1 MRLDDKVK
9 ELFNISK
16 TKAQKY
22 IREGIVKVDN
32 KIITKPGYILK
43 DEEKNNKKEYNIE
56 IIEEKN
62 RYIYVSQGAL
72 KLKKAVKEFNL
83 EEILKDNICI
93 DIGSST
99 GGFTEILLENDVKK
113 VYSIDVGT
121 SQLDERLKKNN
132 KVISIENTDFR
143 NIQID
148 KENKFQN
155 DNIDTIVG
163 DLSFISLKKIID
175 KIVEIAPENM
185 ILLIKPQFEV
195 GEDIARKYNGVID
208 DKKKHIEIIE
218 DIIYY
223 YLDKLNNNSVN
234 NNKNDKNNE
243 NQKYIL
249 KGFTYSEILIN
260 NLKEKKNIEYLMY
273 ICKTRDKDKHKHKNK
288 YKEKEKNKEKNKNK
302 NEDKCLKKEEEKLLE
317 NIEKIVNNAFSEK
330 HDILLKKE

>member
-9 ELFNISK
+9 EIFNISK

-22 IREGIVKVDN
+22 IREGIVKIDD

-43 DEEKNNKKEYNIE
+43 DEEKNNKEKYNIE

-62 RYIYVSQGAL
+62 KYIYVSQGAL
-72 KLKKAVKEFNL
+72 KLKKAVEEFNL
-83 EEILKDNICI
+83 QEILKDNICI

-99 GGFTEILLENDVKK
+99 GGFTEILLENGVKK

-121 SQLDERLKKNN
+121 SQLDEKLKKNN

-175 KIVEIAPENM
+175 KIVEIAPENI
-185 ILLIKPQFEV
+185 ILLIKPQFEA

-218 DIIYY
+218 DIICY

-273 ICKTRDKDKHKHKNK
+273 IGK
-288 YKEKEKNKEKNKNK
+288 KNKN
-302 NEDKCLKKEEEKLLE
+302 DKFKKIDISKIQKYIINVVQKAFDEKDY
-317 NIEKIVNNAFSEK
+317 K
-330 HDILLKKE
+330 LLKKENKNDIV

>member
-72 KLKKAVKEFNL
+72 KLKKAVEEFKL
-83 EEILKDNICI
+83 EEVLKDNICI

-99 GGFTEILLENDVKK
+99 GGFTEILLENGVKK

-121 SQLDERLKKNN
+121 SQLDKRLKKNN

-148 KENKFQN
+148 KDNKFQN

-175 KIVEIAPENM
+175 KIVEIEPKNI

-218 DIIYY
+218 DIISY

-234 NNKNDKNNE
+234 NNKNDKNND

-249 KGFTYSEILIN
+249 KGLTYSEILIN

-273 ICKTRDKDKHKHKNK
+273 IGKDRKKLDKDL
-288 YKEKEKNKEKNKNK
+288 EKEKYNYDIKEIV
-302 NEDKCLKKEEEKLLE
+302 EKAF
-317 NIEKIVNNAFSEK
+317 NEKI
-330 HDILLKKE
+330 KKCQKIKN

>member
-9 ELFNISK
+9 ELFYISK

-22 IREGIVKVDN
+22 IREGIVKVDD

-62 RYIYVSQGAL
+62 KYIYVSQGAL
-72 KLKKAVKEFNL
+72 KLKKAVEEFNL
-83 EEILKDNICI
+83 QEILKDNICI

-99 GGFTEILLENDVKK
+99 GGFTEILLENEVKK

-121 SQLDERLKKNN
+121 SQLDEKLKKNN

-175 KIVEIAPENM
+175 KIVEIEPKNI

-218 DIIYY
+218 DIICY

-249 KGFTYSEILIN
+249 KDFTYSEILIN
-260 NLKEKKNIEYLMY
+260 NLKGKKNIEYLMY
-273 ICKTRDKDKHKHKNK
+273 IGK
-288 YKEKEKNKEKNKNK
+288 KNKN
-302 NEDKCLKKEEEKLLE
+302 DKFKKIDISKIQKYIINVVQKAFDEKDY
-317 NIEKIVNNAFSEK
+317 K
-330 HDILLKKE
+330 LLKKENKNDIV

>member
-1 MRLDDKVK
+1 MRLDDRVK
-9 ELFNISK
+9 EIFNISK

-22 IREGIVKVDN
+22 IREGIVKIDD
-32 KIITKPGYILK
+32 KIVTKPGYILK
-43 DEEKNNKKEYNIE
+43 DKEKNNKEKYNIE

-72 KLKKAVKEFNL
+72 KLKKAVEEFNL

-99 GGFTEILLENDVKK
+99 GGFTEILLENGVKK

-121 SQLDERLKKNN
+121 SQLDEKLKKNN

-148 KENKFQN
+148 KENKFRN

-175 KIVEIAPENM
+175 KIGEISPENM

-218 DIIYY
+218 DIISY
-223 YLDKLNNNSVN
+223 YLDKLNNN
-234 NNKNDKNNE
+234 NKNDKSYKYSD

-249 KGFTYSEILIN
+249 KGLTYSEILIN

-273 ICKTRDKDKHKHKNK
+273 IGKDIDRLEKNIEK
-288 YKEKEKNKEKNKNK
+288 EEKEKYNYDIKEIV
-302 NEDKCLKKEEEKLLE
+302 EKAFD
-317 NIEKIVNNAFSEK
+317 EKI
-330 HDILLKKE
+330 KKCQKIKN

>member
-9 ELFNISK
+9 EIFNISK

-22 IREGIVKVDN
+22 IREGIVKIDD

-43 DEEKNNKKEYNIE
+43 DEEKYNIE

-99 GGFTEILLENDVKK
+99 GGFTEILLENGVKK

-121 SQLDERLKKNN
+121 SQLDQKLKKNN

-148 KENKFQN
+148 KENKFRN
-155 DNIDTIVG
+155 DDIDTIVG

-175 KIVEIAPENM
+175 KIVEISPKNI

-208 DKKKHIEIIE
+208 DKKKHREIIE
-218 DIIYY
+218 DIISY
-223 YLDKLNNNSVN
+223 YLEKLNNNSVN
-234 NNKNDKNNE
+234 NNINNKNDNNNND

-249 KGFTYSEILIN
+249 KGLTYSEILIN

-273 ICKTRDKDKHKHKNK
+273 IGIGKDIERLEKNI
-288 YKEKEKNKEKNKNK
+288 EKEKYNYDIK
-302 NEDKCLKKEEEKLLE
+302 
-317 NIEKIVNNAFSEK
+317 KIVEKAFNEK
-330 HDILLKKE
+330 GFKLLKK

>member
-9 ELFNISK
+9 EIFNISK

-22 IREGIVKVDN
+22 IREGIVKIDD

-43 DEEKNNKKEYNIE
+43 DEEKNNKEKYNIE

-62 RYIYVSQGAL
+62 KYIYVSQGAL
-72 KLKKAVKEFNL
+72 KLKKAVEEFNL
-83 EEILKDNICI
+83 QEILKDNICI

-99 GGFTEILLENDVKK
+99 GGFTEILLENGVKK

-121 SQLDERLKKNN
+121 SQLDEKLKKNN

-175 KIVEIAPENM
+175 KIVEIEPKNI

-218 DIIYY
+218 DIISY

-234 NNKNDKNNE
+234 NNKNDKNND

-249 KGFTYSEILIN
+249 KGLTYSEILIN

-273 ICKTRDKDKHKHKNK
+273 IGKDIDRLEKNIEK
-288 YKEKEKNKEKNKNK
+288 EEKEKYNYDIKEIV
-302 NEDKCLKKEEEKLLE
+302 EKAF
-317 NIEKIVNNAFSEK
+317 NEKI
-330 HDILLKKE
+330 KKCQKLRIK

>member
-1 MRLDDKVK
+1 MRLDDRVK
-9 ELFNISK
+9 EIFNISK

-22 IREGIVKVDN
+22 IREGIVKIED

-43 DEEKNNKKEYNIE
+43 DKEKYNIE

-72 KLKKAVKEFNL
+72 KLKKAVEEFNL

-99 GGFTEILLENDVKK
+99 GGFTEILLENEVKK

-121 SQLDERLKKNN
+121 SQLDEKLKKNN

-175 KIVEIAPENM
+175 KIVEIAPENI

-218 DIIYY
+218 DIISY

-234 NNKNDKNNE
+234 NNINNKNDENNKNND

-249 KGFTYSEILIN
+249 KGLTYSEILIN
-260 NLKEKKNIEYLMY
+260 NLREKKNIEYLMY
-273 ICKTRDKDKHKHKNK
+273 IGKDIGSLAN
-288 YKEKEKNKEKNKNK
+288 
-302 NEDKCLKKEEEKLLE
+302 
-317 NIEKIVNNAFSEK
+317 NIEKEEKYNYDIKEIVEKAFNEK
-330 HDILLKKE
+330 IQKLLKN

>member
-9 ELFNISK
+9 EIFNISK

-148 KENKFQN
+148 KENKFRN

-218 DIIYY
+218 DIICY

-249 KGFTYSEILIN
+249 KGLTYSEILIN

-273 ICKTRDKDKHKHKNK
+273 IGKDINRLEKNIEK
-288 YKEKEKNKEKNKNK
+288 EEKEKYNYDIKEIVEKAF
-302 NEDKCLKKEEEKLLE
+302 NEKIQKLLK
-317 NIEKIVNNAFSEK
+317 N
-330 HDILLKKE
+330 

>member
-9 ELFNISK
+9 EIFNISK

-43 DEEKNNKKEYNIE
+43 DLKDEEKYNIE

-62 RYIYVSQGAL
+62 KYIYVSQGAL

-121 SQLDERLKKNN
+121 SQLDEKLKRNN

-148 KENKFQN
+148 KDNKFQN

-175 KIVEIAPENM
+175 KIVEILPKNM

-218 DIIYY
+218 DIISY
-223 YLDKLNNNSVN
+223 YLDKLNNSVN

-273 ICKTRDKDKHKHKNK
+273 IGKDIDRLEKNI
-288 YKEKEKNKEKNKNK
+288 EKEKYNYDIKEIVEKAF
-302 NEDKCLKKEEEKLLE
+302 NEKIQKLLK
-317 NIEKIVNNAFSEK
+317 N
-330 HDILLKKE
+330 

>member
-1 MRLDDKVK
+1 MRLDDRVK
-9 ELFNISK
+9 EIFNISK

-22 IREGIVKVDN
+22 IREGIVKVDD

-43 DEEKNNKKEYNIE
+43 DEEKNNKEKYNIE

-62 RYIYVSQGAL
+62 KYIYVSQGAL
-72 KLKKAVKEFNL
+72 KLKKAVEEFKL
-83 EEILKDNICI
+83 KEILKDNICI

-99 GGFTEILLENDVKK
+99 GGFTEILLENGVKK

-143 NIQID
+143 NIKID
-148 KENKFQN
+148 KENKFRN

-175 KIVEIAPENM
+175 KIVQISPENI

-208 DKKKHIEIIE
+208 DKKKHMEVIE
-218 DIIYY
+218 DIINY
-223 YLDKLNNNSVN
+223 YLDKLNNNSN
-234 NNKNDKNNE
+234 NNKHDINCYKDNE
-243 NQKYIL
+243 KYIL
-249 KGFTYSEILIN
+249 KGLTYSEILIN

-273 ICKTRDKDKHKHKNK
+273 IGKDRKKLDTDL
-288 YKEKEKNKEKNKNK
+288 EKEKNNYDVKEIV
-302 NEDKCLKKEEEKLLE
+302 EKAF
-317 NIEKIVNNAFSEK
+317 NEKI
-330 HDILLKKE
+330 KKCQEIKN

>member
-1 MRLDDKVK
+1 MRLDDRVK
-9 ELFNISK
+9 EIFNISK

-22 IREGIVKVDN
+22 IREGIVKVNN

-72 KLKKAVKEFNL
+72 KLKKAVEEFKL

-99 GGFTEILLENDVKK
+99 GGFTEILLENGVKK

-121 SQLDERLKKNN
+121 SQLDEKLKKNN

-148 KENKFQN
+148 KANKFRN

-175 KIVEIAPENM
+175 KIVEISPENI

-208 DKKKHIEIIE
+208 DKKKHMEVIE
-218 DIIYY
+218 DIINY
-223 YLDKLNNNSVN
+223 YLDKLNNNN
-234 NNKNDKNNE
+234 NIYCYKDNE
-243 NQKYIL
+243 KYIL
-249 KGFTYSEILIN
+249 KDLTYSEILIN

-273 ICKTRDKDKHKHKNK
+273 IGKDRKKLDTDLD
-288 YKEKEKNKEKNKNK
+288 KEKEKNNYDVKEIV
-302 NEDKCLKKEEEKLLE
+302 EKAF
-317 NIEKIVNNAFSEK
+317 NEKI
-330 HDILLKKE
+330 KKCQEIKN

>member
-1 MRLDDKVK
+1 MRLDDRVK
-9 ELFNISK
+9 EIFNISK

-22 IREGIVKVDN
+22 IREGIVKIDD
-32 KIITKPGYILK
+32 KIVTKPGYILK
-43 DEEKNNKKEYNIE
+43 DKEKNNKKEYNIE

-83 EEILKDNICI
+83 QEILKDNICI

-99 GGFTEILLENDVKK
+99 GGFTEILLENGVKK

-121 SQLDERLKKNN
+121 SQLDEKLKRNN

-155 DNIDTIVG
+155 DNINTIVG

-175 KIVEIAPENM
+175 KIVEISPENI

-218 DIIYY
+218 DIISY
-223 YLDKLNNNSVN
+223 YLDKLNNNN
-234 NNKNDKNNE
+234 NNKSYKYNE

-249 KGFTYSEILIN
+249 KGLTYSEILIN

-273 ICKTRDKDKHKHKNK
+273 IGKDINRLEKNIEK
-288 YKEKEKNKEKNKNK
+288 EEKEKYNYDIKEIVEKAF
-302 NEDKCLKKEEEKLLE
+302 NEKIQKLLK
-317 NIEKIVNNAFSEK
+317 N
-330 HDILLKKE
+330 

>member
-1 MRLDDKVK
+1 MRLDDRVK
-9 ELFNISK
+9 EIFNISK

-22 IREGIVKVDN
+22 IREGIVKIDD
-32 KIITKPGYILK
+32 KIVTKPGYILK
-43 DEEKNNKKEYNIE
+43 DKEKNNKKEYNIE

-72 KLKKAVKEFNL
+72 KLKKAVEEFKL

-99 GGFTEILLENDVKK
+99 GGFTEILLENGVKK

-121 SQLDERLKKNN
+121 SQLDEKLKKNN

-148 KENKFQN
+148 KDNKFQN

-175 KIVEIAPENM
+175 KIVEIEPENI

-195 GEDIARKYNGVID
+195 GEDIARKYNGVIN

-218 DIIYY
+218 DIICY

-273 ICKTRDKDKHKHKNK
+273 IGK
-288 YKEKEKNKEKNKNK
+288 KNKN
-302 NEDKCLKKEEEKLLE
+302 DKFKKIDISKIQKYIINVLQKAFDEKDY
-317 NIEKIVNNAFSEK
+317 K
-330 HDILLKKE
+330 LLKKENKNDIV

>member
-22 IREGIVKVDN
+22 IREGIVKIDD

-43 DEEKNNKKEYNIE
+43 DEEKNNKEKYDIE

-72 KLKKAVKEFNL
+72 KLKKAVEEFKL
-83 EEILKDNICI
+83 KEILKDNICI

-99 GGFTEILLENDVKK
+99 GGFTEILLENGVNK

-121 SQLDERLKKNN
+121 SQLDEKLKKNN

-148 KENKFQN
+148 KENKFRN
-155 DNIDTIVG
+155 DDIDTIVG

-175 KIVEIAPENM
+175 KIVEISPKNI

-218 DIIYY
+218 DIISY
-223 YLDKLNNNSVN
+223 YLDKLNNNN
-234 NNKNDKNNE
+234 NNKNYKYND

-249 KGFTYSEILIN
+249 KGLTYSEILIN
-260 NLKEKKNIEYLMY
+260 NLKEKKNIEYLIY
-273 ICKTRDKDKHKHKNK
+273 ISKNIDRLEK
-288 YKEKEKNKEKNKNK
+288 NIEKEEKEKYNYDIKEIVEKAF
-302 NEDKCLKKEEEKLLE
+302 NEKGFK
-317 NIEKIVNNAFSEK
+317 
-330 HDILLKKE
+330 LLKK

>member
-22 IREGIVKVDN
+22 IREGIIKIDD

-43 DEEKNNKKEYNIE
+43 DEEKNDIE

-62 RYIYVSQGAL
+62 RYMYVSQGAL

-99 GGFTEILLENDVKK
+99 GGFTEILLENCVKK

-121 SQLDERLKKNN
+121 SQLDEKLKKNN

-148 KENKFQN
+148 KDNKFQN

-175 KIVEIAPENM
+175 KIVEISPKNI

-208 DKKKHIEIIE
+208 DKKKHREIIE
-218 DIIYY
+218 DIISY
-223 YLDKLNNNSVN
+223 YLEKLNNNSVN
-234 NNKNDKNNE
+234 NNINNKNDNNNND

-249 KGFTYSEILIN
+249 KGLTYSEILIN

-273 ICKTRDKDKHKHKNK
+273 IGIGKDIERLEKNI
-288 YKEKEKNKEKNKNK
+288 EKEKYNYDIK
-302 NEDKCLKKEEEKLLE
+302 
-317 NIEKIVNNAFSEK
+317 KIVEKAFNEK
-330 HDILLKKE
+330 GFKLLKK

>member
-9 ELFNISK
+9 EIFNISK

-32 KIITKPGYILK
+32 KIITKPGYILKDLK

-99 GGFTEILLENDVKK
+99 GGFTEILLENEVKK

-132 KVISIENTDFR
+132 EVISIENTDFR

-148 KENKFQN
+148 KDNKFQN

-218 DIIYY
+218 DIISY

-234 NNKNDKNNE
+234 NNKNNKNNE

-249 KGFTYSEILIN
+249 KGLTYSEILIN

-273 ICKTRDKDKHKHKNK
+273 IGK
-288 YKEKEKNKEKNKNK
+288 KNKND
-302 NEDKCLKKEEEKLLE
+302 EFKKINISKIQKYIINVVQKAFDEKDY
-317 NIEKIVNNAFSEK
+317 K
-330 HDILLKKE
+330 LLKKENKNDIV

>member
-1 MRLDDKVK
+1 MRLDDRVK
-9 ELFNISK
+9 EIFNISK

-22 IREGIVKVDN
+22 IREGIVKIDD

-43 DEEKNNKKEYNIE
+43 DEEKYNIE

-72 KLKKAVKEFNL
+72 KLKKAVEEFEL
-83 EEILKDNICI
+83 EEILKANICI

-99 GGFTEILLENDVKK
+99 GGFTEVLLENGVKK

-121 SQLDERLKKNN
+121 SQLDEKLKKNN

-143 NIQID
+143 NIQIN
-148 KENKFQN
+148 KENKFRN

-175 KIVEIAPENM
+175 KIVEISPENI

-218 DIIYY
+218 DIISY
-223 YLDKLNNNSVN
+223 YLDKLNNNN
-234 NNKNDKNNE
+234 NNKNDKSYKYSG

-249 KGFTYSEILIN
+249 KGLTYSEILIN

-273 ICKTRDKDKHKHKNK
+273 ISKNIDRLEK
-288 YKEKEKNKEKNKNK
+288 NIEKEEKEKYNDAIKEIVEEAF
-302 NEDKCLKKEEEKLLE
+302 NEKEFK
-317 NIEKIVNNAFSEK
+317 
-330 HDILLKKE
+330 LLKK

>member
-9 ELFNISK
+9 EIFNISK

-22 IREGIVKVDN
+22 IREGIVKIDD

-43 DEEKNNKKEYNIE
+43 DLKDEEKNNIE

-99 GGFTEILLENDVKK
+99 GGFTEILLENGVKK

-121 SQLDERLKKNN
+121 SQLDQKLKKNN

-175 KIVEIAPENM
+175 KIVEISPKNI

-218 DIIYY
+218 DIISY
-223 YLDKLNNNSVN
+223 YLEKLNNNSVN
-234 NNKNDKNNE
+234 NNINNKNYENNKNND

-249 KGFTYSEILIN
+249 KGLTYSEILIN

-273 ICKTRDKDKHKHKNK
+273 IGKDIDGLEKNI
-288 YKEKEKNKEKNKNK
+288 EKEKYNYDIK
-302 NEDKCLKKEEEKLLE
+302 
-317 NIEKIVNNAFSEK
+317 KIVEKAFNEK
-330 HDILLKKE
+330 EFKLLKK

>member
-1 MRLDDKVK
+1 MRLDDRVK
-9 ELFNISK
+9 EIFNISK

-22 IREGIVKVDN
+22 IREGIIKIDD

-43 DEEKNNKKEYNIE
+43 DEEKNDIE

-72 KLKKAVKEFNL
+72 KLKKAVEEFNL
-83 EEILKDNICI
+83 KEILKDNICI

-99 GGFTEILLENDVKK
+99 GGFTEILLENGVKK

-121 SQLDERLKKNN
+121 SQLDEKLKKNN

-148 KENKFQN
+148 KENKFRN
-155 DNIDTIVG
+155 DDIDTIVG

-175 KIVEIAPENM
+175 KIVEISPKNI

-218 DIIYY
+218 DIISY
-223 YLDKLNNNSVN
+223 YLDKLNNNN
-234 NNKNDKNNE
+234 NNKNYKYND

-249 KGFTYSEILIN
+249 KGLTYSEILIN
-260 NLKEKKNIEYLMY
+260 NLKEKKNIEYLIY
-273 ICKTRDKDKHKHKNK
+273 ISKNIARLEK
-288 YKEKEKNKEKNKNK
+288 NIEKAEKEKYNYDIKEIVEKAF
-302 NEDKCLKKEEEKLLE
+302 NEKGFK
-317 NIEKIVNNAFSEK
+317 
-330 HDILLKKE
+330 LLKK

>member
-22 IREGIVKVDN
+22 IREGIVKIDD

-43 DEEKNNKKEYNIE
+43 DLKDEEKNNKEKYNIE

-62 RYIYVSQGAL
+62 KYIYVSQGAL
-72 KLKKAVKEFNL
+72 KLKKAVEEFNL
-83 EEILKDNICI
+83 QEILKDNICI

-99 GGFTEILLENDVKK
+99 GGFTEILLENEVKK

-121 SQLDERLKKNN
+121 SQLDEKLKKNN

-155 DNIDTIVG
+155 YNIDTIVG

-175 KIVEIAPENM
+175 KIVEIEPKNI

-195 GEDIARKYNGVID
+195 GEDIARKYNGVIN

-223 YLDKLNNNSVN
+223 YLDKLNNNSINNN

-273 ICKTRDKDKHKHKNK
+273 IGK
-288 YKEKEKNKEKNKNK
+288 KNKN
-302 NEDKCLKKEEEKLLE
+302 DKLKKIDISKIQKYIINVVQKAFDEKDY
-317 NIEKIVNNAFSEK
+317 K
-330 HDILLKKE
+330 LLKKENKNDIV

>member
-9 ELFNISK
+9 EIFNISK

-22 IREGIVKVDN
+22 IREGIVKIDD

-43 DEEKNNKKEYNIE
+43 DEEKYNIE

-83 EEILKDNICI
+83 EGILKDNICI

-99 GGFTEILLENDVKK
+99 GGFTEILLENGVKK

-121 SQLDERLKKNN
+121 SQLDEKLKKNN

-175 KIVEIAPENM
+175 KIVEISPKNI

-218 DIIYY
+218 DIISY
-223 YLDKLNNNSVN
+223 YLEKLNNNSVN
-234 NNKNDKNNE
+234 NNINNKNYENNKNND

-249 KGFTYSEILIN
+249 KGLTYSEILIN

-273 ICKTRDKDKHKHKNK
+273 IGKDIDGVEKNI
-288 YKEKEKNKEKNKNK
+288 EKEKYNYDIKEIVEKAF
-302 NEDKCLKKEEEKLLE
+302 NEKEFK
-317 NIEKIVNNAFSEK
+317 
-330 HDILLKKE
+330 LLKK

>member
-1 MRLDDKVK
+1 MRLDDRVK
-9 ELFNISK
+9 EIFNISK

-22 IREGIVKVDN
+22 IREGIVKIDD

-43 DEEKNNKKEYNIE
+43 DEEKNNKEKYNIE

-72 KLKKAVKEFNL
+72 KLKKAVEEFKL
-83 EEILKDNICI
+83 EEVLKDNICI

-99 GGFTEILLENDVKK
+99 GGFSEILLENGVKK

-121 SQLDERLKKNN
+121 SQLDEKLKKNN

-148 KENKFQN
+148 KENKFRN
-155 DNIDTIVG
+155 DIIDTIVG
-163 DLSFISLKKIID
+163 DLSFISIKKIID
-175 KIVEIAPENM
+175 KIVEIAPKNI

-218 DIIYY
+218 DIISY
-223 YLDKLNNNSVN
+223 YLDKLNSN
-234 NNKNDKNNE
+234 NNKNYKYSD

-249 KGFTYSEILIN
+249 KGLTYSEILIN

-273 ICKTRDKDKHKHKNK
+273 IGKDIDRL
-288 YKEKEKNKEKNKNK
+288 EK
-302 NEDKCLKKEEEKLLE
+302 
-317 NIEKIVNNAFSEK
+317 NIEKEENYNYDIKEIVEKAFNEK
-330 HDILLKKE
+330 EFKLLKK

>member
-22 IREGIVKVDN
+22 IREGIVKIDN

-43 DEEKNNKKEYNIE
+43 YLKDEEKKNIE

-62 RYIYVSQGAL
+62 KYIYVSQGAL
-72 KLKKAVKEFNL
+72 KLKKAVEEFNL
-83 EEILKDNICI
+83 QEILKDNICI

-99 GGFTEILLENDVKK
+99 GGFTEILLENGVKK

-121 SQLDERLKKNN
+121 SQLDEKLKKNN

-175 KIVEIAPENM
+175 KIVEIEPKNI

-273 ICKTRDKDKHKHKNK
+273 IGK
-288 YKEKEKNKEKNKNK
+288 KNKN
-302 NEDKCLKKEEEKLLE
+302 DKFKKIDISKIQKYIINVVQKAFDEKDY
-317 NIEKIVNNAFSEK
+317 K
-330 HDILLKKE
+330 LLKKENKNDIV

>member
-22 IREGIVKVDN
+22 IREGIVKIDD

-43 DEEKNNKKEYNIE
+43 DLKDEEKYNIE

-62 RYIYVSQGAL
+62 KYIYVSQGAL

-99 GGFTEILLENDVKK
+99 GGFTEILLENSVKK

-121 SQLDERLKKNN
+121 SQLDEKLKKNN

-148 KENKFQN
+148 KENKFRN

-175 KIVEIAPENM
+175 KIGEISPKNI

-218 DIIYY
+218 DIISY
-223 YLDKLNNNSVN
+223 YLDKLNNNN
-234 NNKNDKNNE
+234 NNKSYKYNE

-249 KGFTYSEILIN
+249 KGLTYSEILIN

-273 ICKTRDKDKHKHKNK
+273 IGKDRKKLDKDL
-288 YKEKEKNKEKNKNK
+288 EKEKYNYDIKEIVEKAF
-302 NEDKCLKKEEEKLLE
+302 NEKEFK
-317 NIEKIVNNAFSEK
+317 
-330 HDILLKKE
+330 LLKK

>member
-9 ELFNISK
+9 ELFYISK

-22 IREGIVKVDN
+22 IREGIVKVDD

-43 DEEKNNKKEYNIE
+43 DLKDEEKNNKEKYNIE

-72 KLKKAVKEFNL
+72 KLKKAVEEFNL
-83 EEILKDNICI
+83 EEILKNNICI

-99 GGFTEILLENDVKK
+99 GGFTEILLENGVKK

-121 SQLDERLKKNN
+121 SQLDEKLKKNN

-175 KIVEIAPENM
+175 KIVEIEPKNI

-195 GEDIARKYNGVID
+195 GENIARIYNGVIN

-218 DIIYY
+218 DIICY
-223 YLDKLNNNSVN
+223 YLDKLNNNSINNNNYNNN

-273 ICKTRDKDKHKHKNK
+273 IGK
-288 YKEKEKNKEKNKNK
+288 KNKN
-302 NEDKCLKKEEEKLLE
+302 DKFKKIDISKIQKYIINVVQKAFDEKDY
-317 NIEKIVNNAFSEK
+317 K
-330 HDILLKKE
+330 LLKKENKNDIV

>member
-1 MRLDDKVK
+1 MRLDDRVK
-9 ELFNISK
+9 EIFNISK

-22 IREGIVKVDN
+22 IREGIVKVNN

-43 DEEKNNKKEYNIE
+43 DEEKYNIE

-83 EEILKDNICI
+83 EGILKDNICI

-99 GGFTEILLENDVKK
+99 GGFTEILLENGVKK

-121 SQLDERLKKNN
+121 SQLDEKLKKNN

-175 KIVEIAPENM
+175 KIVEISPKNI

-223 YLDKLNNNSVN
+223 YLEKLNNNSVN
-234 NNKNDKNNE
+234 NNINNKNYD

-249 KGFTYSEILIN
+249 KGLTYSEILIN

-273 ICKTRDKDKHKHKNK
+273 IGKDI
-288 YKEKEKNKEKNKNK
+288 
-302 NEDKCLKKEEEKLLE
+302 DRLE
-317 NIEKIVNNAFSEK
+317 NNIEKKEKYNYDIKEIVEKAFNEK
-330 HDILLKKE
+330 EFKLLKK

>member
-1 MRLDDKVK
+1 MRLDDRVK
-9 ELFNISK
+9 EIFNISK

-62 RYIYVSQGAL
+62 KYIYVSQGAL

-83 EEILKDNICI
+83 QEILKDNICI

-99 GGFTEILLENDVKK
+99 GGFTEILLENGVKK

-121 SQLDERLKKNN
+121 SQLDEKLKRNN

-148 KENKFQN
+148 KENKFRN

-163 DLSFISLKKIID
+163 DLSFISLKKIIE
-175 KIVEIAPENM
+175 KIVEISPENI

-218 DIIYY
+218 DIISY
-223 YLDKLNNNSVN
+223 YLEKLNNNSVN
-234 NNKNDKNNE
+234 NNKNDKNND

-249 KGFTYSEILIN
+249 KGLTYSEILIN

-273 ICKTRDKDKHKHKNK
+273 IGKDIDRLEKNI
-288 YKEKEKNKEKNKNK
+288 EKEKYNYDIKEIV
-302 NEDKCLKKEEEKLLE
+302 EKAF
-317 NIEKIVNNAFSEK
+317 NEKI
-330 HDILLKKE
+330 KKCQKIKN

>member
-1 MRLDDKVK
+1 MRLDDRVK
-9 ELFNISK
+9 EIFNISK

-22 IREGIVKVDN
+22 IREGIVKVNN

-43 DEEKNNKKEYNIE
+43 GEEKNNKEKYNIE

-72 KLKKAVKEFNL
+72 KLKKAVEEFNL

-99 GGFTEILLENDVKK
+99 GGFTEILLENEVKK

-121 SQLDERLKKNN
+121 SQLDEKLKKNN

-175 KIVEIAPENM
+175 KIVEISPENI

-218 DIIYY
+218 DIISY
-223 YLDKLNNNSVN
+223 YLDKLNNNKSY
-234 NNKNDKNNE
+234 KYSD

-249 KGFTYSEILIN
+249 KGLTYSEILIN

-273 ICKTRDKDKHKHKNK
+273 IGKDIDRLEKSI
-288 YKEKEKNKEKNKNK
+288 EKEEKYNYDIKEIVEKAF
-302 NEDKCLKKEEEKLLE
+302 NEKIQKLLK
-317 NIEKIVNNAFSEK
+317 N
-330 HDILLKKE
+330 

>member
-22 IREGIVKVDN
+22 IREGIVKIDN

-72 KLKKAVKEFNL
+72 KLKKAVEEFKL

-99 GGFTEILLENDVKK
+99 GGFTEILLENGVKK

-121 SQLDERLKKNN
+121 SQLDEKLKKNN

-148 KENKFQN
+148 KDNKFQN

-175 KIVEIAPENM
+175 KIVEIEPENI

-195 GEDIARKYNGVID
+195 GEDIARKYNGVIN

-218 DIIYY
+218 DIICY

-273 ICKTRDKDKHKHKNK
+273 IGK
-288 YKEKEKNKEKNKNK
+288 KNKN
-302 NEDKCLKKEEEKLLE
+302 DKFKKIDISKIQKYIINVLQKAFDEKDY
-317 NIEKIVNNAFSEK
+317 K
-330 HDILLKKE
+330 LLKKENKNDIV

>member
-1 MRLDDKVK
+1 MRLDDRVK
-9 ELFNISK
+9 EIFNISK

-22 IREGIVKVDN
+22 IREGIIKIDD

-43 DEEKNNKKEYNIE
+43 DEEKNDIE

-72 KLKKAVKEFNL
+72 KLKKAVEEFNL
-83 EEILKDNICI
+83 EEILKNNICI

-99 GGFTEILLENDVKK
+99 GGFTEILLENGVKK

-121 SQLDERLKKNN
+121 SQLDEKLKKNN

-148 KENKFQN
+148 KENKFRN
-155 DNIDTIVG
+155 DDIDTIVG

-175 KIVEIAPENM
+175 KIVEISPKNI

-218 DIIYY
+218 DIISY
-223 YLDKLNNNSVN
+223 YLDKLNNNN
-234 NNKNDKNNE
+234 NNKNYKYND

-249 KGFTYSEILIN
+249 KGLTYSEILIN
-260 NLKEKKNIEYLMY
+260 NLKEKKNIEYLIY
-273 ICKTRDKDKHKHKNK
+273 ISKNIDRLEK
-288 YKEKEKNKEKNKNK
+288 NIEKEEKEKYNYDIKEIVEKAF
-302 NEDKCLKKEEEKLLE
+302 NEKGF
-317 NIEKIVNNAFSEK
+317 NIELQYI
-330 HDILLKKE
+330 

>member
-1 MRLDDKVK
+1 MRLDDRVK
-9 ELFNISK
+9 EIFNISK

-22 IREGIVKVDN
+22 IREGIVKVNN
-32 KIITKPGYILK
+32 KRITKPGYILK
-43 DEEKNNKKEYNIE
+43 DEEKNNKEKYDIE

-72 KLKKAVKEFNL
+72 KLKKAVEEFNL

-99 GGFTEILLENDVKK
+99 GGFTEILLENGVKK

-175 KIVEIAPENM
+175 KIVEIEPKNI

-218 DIIYY
+218 DIISY
-223 YLDKLNNNSVN
+223 YLDKLNNNN
-234 NNKNDKNNE
+234 NNKSYKYNE

-249 KGFTYSEILIN
+249 KGLTYSEILIN

-273 ICKTRDKDKHKHKNK
+273 IGKDIDKLEKNI
-288 YKEKEKNKEKNKNK
+288 EKEKYNYDIKEIV
-302 NEDKCLKKEEEKLLE
+302 EKAF
-317 NIEKIVNNAFSEK
+317 NEKI
-330 HDILLKKE
+330 KKCQKIKN

>member
-1 MRLDDKVK
+1 MRLDDRVK
-9 ELFNISK
+9 EIFNISK

-22 IREGIVKVDN
+22 IREGIVKIDD

-43 DEEKNNKKEYNIE
+43 YEEKNNKEKYDIE

-72 KLKKAVKEFNL
+72 KLKKAVEEFKL

-99 GGFTEILLENDVKK
+99 GGFTEILLENGVKK

-148 KENKFQN
+148 KENKFRN

-175 KIVEIAPENM
+175 KIVEIEPKNI

-218 DIIYY
+218 DIICY
-223 YLDKLNNNSVN
+223 YLDKLNNNN
-234 NNKNDKNNE
+234 NNKSYKYNE

-249 KGFTYSEILIN
+249 KGLTYSEILIN

-273 ICKTRDKDKHKHKNK
+273 IGKDIDKLEKNM
-288 YKEKEKNKEKNKNK
+288 EKEKYNYDIKEIVEKAF
-302 NEDKCLKKEEEKLLE
+302 NEKIQKLLK
-317 NIEKIVNNAFSEK
+317 N
-330 HDILLKKE
+330 

>member
-9 ELFNISK
+9 EIFNISK

-32 KIITKPGYILK
+32 KIITKPGYILR

-148 KENKFQN
+148 KENKFRN

-218 DIIYY
+218 DIICY

-249 KGFTYSEILIN
+249 KGLTYSEILIN

-273 ICKTRDKDKHKHKNK
+273 IGKDINRLEKNIEK
-288 YKEKEKNKEKNKNK
+288 EEKEKYNYDIKEIVEKAF
-302 NEDKCLKKEEEKLLE
+302 NEKIQKLLK
-317 NIEKIVNNAFSEK
+317 N
-330 HDILLKKE
+330 

>member
-9 ELFNISK
+9 EIFNISK

-43 DEEKNNKKEYNIE
+43 DLKDEEKYNIE

-62 RYIYVSQGAL
+62 KYIYVSQGAL

-121 SQLDERLKKNN
+121 SQLDEKLKRNN

-148 KENKFQN
+148 KDNKFQN

-175 KIVEIAPENM
+175 KIVEILPKNM

-218 DIIYY
+218 DIISY

-234 NNKNDKNNE
+234 NNINNKNDNNNKNNE

-249 KGFTYSEILIN
+249 KGLTYSEILIN

-273 ICKTRDKDKHKHKNK
+273 IGKDINRLEKNIEK
-288 YKEKEKNKEKNKNK
+288 EEKEKYNYDIKEIVEKAF
-302 NEDKCLKKEEEKLLE
+302 NEKIQKLLK
-317 NIEKIVNNAFSEK
+317 N
-330 HDILLKKE
+330 

>member
-83 EEILKDNICI
+83 QEILKDNICI

-99 GGFTEILLENDVKK
+99 GGFTEILLENGVKK

-148 KENKFQN
+148 KDNKFQN

-163 DLSFISLKKIID
+163 DLSFISIKKIID
-175 KIVEIAPENM
+175 KIGEISPENM

-218 DIIYY
+218 DIISY

-234 NNKNDKNNE
+234 NNINNKNDNNNKNNE

-249 KGFTYSEILIN
+249 KGLTYSEILIN

-273 ICKTRDKDKHKHKNK
+273 IGKDIDRLEKNI
-288 YKEKEKNKEKNKNK
+288 EKEKYNYDIKEIVEKAF
-302 NEDKCLKKEEEKLLE
+302 NEKIQKLLK
-317 NIEKIVNNAFSEK
+317 N
-330 HDILLKKE
+330 

>member
-1 MRLDDKVK
+1 MRLDDRVK
-9 ELFNISK
+9 EIFNISK

-22 IREGIVKVDN
+22 IREGIVKIDD

-43 DEEKNNKKEYNIE
+43 DLKDEEKNNIE

-62 RYIYVSQGAL
+62 KYIYVSQGAL
-72 KLKKAVKEFNL
+72 KLKKAVEEFNL
-83 EEILKDNICI
+83 QEILKDNICI

-99 GGFTEILLENDVKK
+99 GGFSEILLENGVKK

-121 SQLDERLKKNN
+121 SQLDEKLKKNN

-148 KENKFQN
+148 KENKFRN
-155 DNIDTIVG
+155 DIIDTIVG
-163 DLSFISLKKIID
+163 DLSFISIKKIID
-175 KIVEIAPENM
+175 KIVEIAPKNI

-218 DIIYY
+218 DIISY
-223 YLDKLNNNSVN
+223 YLDKLNSNNNSN
-234 NNKNDKNNE
+234 NNKNYKYSD

-249 KGFTYSEILIN
+249 KGLTYSEILIN

-273 ICKTRDKDKHKHKNK
+273 IGKDIDRL
-288 YKEKEKNKEKNKNK
+288 EK
-302 NEDKCLKKEEEKLLE
+302 
-317 NIEKIVNNAFSEK
+317 NIEKEENYNYDIKEIVEKAFNEK
-330 HDILLKKE
+330 EFKLLKK

>member
-1 MRLDDKVK
+1 MRLDDRVK
-9 ELFNISK
+9 EIFNISK

-22 IREGIVKVDN
+22 IREGIVKIDD
-32 KIITKPGYILK
+32 KIVTKPGYILK
-43 DEEKNNKKEYNIE
+43 DKEKNNKKEYNIE

-72 KLKKAVKEFNL
+72 KLKKAVEEFNL

-99 GGFTEILLENDVKK
+99 GGFTEILLENGVKK

-121 SQLDERLKKNN
+121 SQLDEKLKRNN

-148 KENKFQN
+148 KENKFRN

-163 DLSFISLKKIID
+163 DLSFISLKKIIE
-175 KIVEIAPENM
+175 KIGEISPENM

-208 DKKKHIEIIE
+208 DKNKHIEIIE
-218 DIIYY
+218 DIICY
-223 YLDKLNNNSVN
+223 YLDKLNNNN
-234 NNKNDKNNE
+234 NNKNYKYSD

-249 KGFTYSEILIN
+249 KGLTYSEILIN

-273 ICKTRDKDKHKHKNK
+273 IGKDIDRL
-288 YKEKEKNKEKNKNK
+288 EK
-302 NEDKCLKKEEEKLLE
+302 
-317 NIEKIVNNAFSEK
+317 NIEKEEKYNYDIKEIVEKAFNEK
-330 HDILLKKE
+330 GFKLLKK

>member
-9 ELFNISK
+9 EIFNISK

-22 IREGIVKVDN
+22 IREGIVKIDD

-43 DEEKNNKKEYNIE
+43 DLKDEEKYNIE

-62 RYIYVSQGAL
+62 KYIYVSQGAL
-72 KLKKAVKEFNL
+72 KLKKAVEEFNL

-99 GGFTEILLENDVKK
+99 GGFTEILLENGVKK
-113 VYSIDVGT
+113 VYSIDVGK
-121 SQLDERLKKNN
+121 SQLDEKLKKNN

-175 KIVEIAPENM
+175 KIGEISPKNI

-218 DIIYY
+218 DIISY

-234 NNKNDKNNE
+234 NNINNKNDENNKNND

-249 KGFTYSEILIN
+249 KGLTYSEILIN

-273 ICKTRDKDKHKHKNK
+273 IGKDIDRL
-288 YKEKEKNKEKNKNK
+288 EK
-302 NEDKCLKKEEEKLLE
+302 
-317 NIEKIVNNAFSEK
+317 NIEKENYDIKEIVEKAFNEK
-330 HDILLKKE
+330 IQKLLKN